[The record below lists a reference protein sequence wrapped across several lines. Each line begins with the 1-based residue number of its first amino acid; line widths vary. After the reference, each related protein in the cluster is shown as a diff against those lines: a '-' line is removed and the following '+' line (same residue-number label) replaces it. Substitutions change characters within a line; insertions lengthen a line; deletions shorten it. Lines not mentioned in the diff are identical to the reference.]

1 MKSLKELEEAQQASQ
16 EVLVHLDKGIELL
29 QSALNWGRWDLLGGD
44 FLPSLIKRRKIKA
57 ANQEIESLAQSLR
70 YLNQELAD
78 VSMAL
83 PQGLSDGLSDN
94 VLDTWFDNVF
104 TDARVQ
110 SDIKDQLQA
119 LQRMR
124 RSIAEL
130 EKDLTE
136 KLGRI
141 P

>member
-1 MKSLKELEEAQQASQ
+1 
-16 EVLVHLDKGIELL
+16 
-29 QSALNWGRWDLLGGD
+29 
-44 FLPSLIKRRKIKA
+44 
-57 ANQEIESLAQSLR
+57 
-70 YLNQELAD
+70 LNQELAD

-83 PQGLSDGLSDN
+83 PQGIADGLKDN
-94 VLDTWFDNVF
+94 FFDTWFDNVF

-124 RSIAEL
+124 GSIVKL

-136 KLGRI
+136 KLGEMT
-141 P
+141 

>member
-1 MKSLKELEEAQQASQ
+1 MKSLKELEEAHQAAQ
-16 EVLVHLDKGIELL
+16 EVLIHLDKGIELL
-29 QSALNWGRWDLLGGD
+29 QSASKWGMWDLLGGD
-44 FLPSLIKRRKIKA
+44 FLPSLIKRRRIQA

-83 PQGLSDGLSDN
+83 PQGMSDGLKDN
-94 VLDTWFDNVF
+94 FLDTWFDNVF

-119 LQRMR
+119 MQRMR
-124 RSIAEL
+124 RSISQVKAN
-130 EKDLTE
+130 
-136 KLGRI
+136 LGQQI
-141 P
+141 KEY

>member
-1 MKSLKELEEAQQASQ
+1 MKSLKELEEAQQAAQ

-29 QSALNWGRWDLLGGD
+29 QSASKWGMWDLLGGD
-44 FLPSLIKRRKIKA
+44 FLPSLIKRRKIQA
-57 ANQEIESLAQSLR
+57 ANQEIEALAQSLR

-83 PQGLSDGLSDN
+83 PQGIADGLKDN
-94 VLDTWFDNVF
+94 FFDTWFDNVF

-124 RSIAEL
+124 RSIVKL

-136 KLGRI
+136 KLGEMT
-141 P
+141 

>member
-1 MKSLKELEEAQQASQ
+1 MKSLKELEEAHQACQ

-29 QSALNWGRWDLLGGD
+29 QSASKWGMWDLLGGD
-44 FLPSLIKRRKIKA
+44 FLPSLIKRRRIQA

-94 VLDTWFDNVF
+94 ILDTWFDNVF